1 MTDFLSLCVCVRV
14 TCVCVCVSV
23 RPNVC
28 SVVVLARVV
37 RCDPGT
43 DGSFTLTLSVP
54 ELERAL
60 GKKFKPRTK

>member
-1 MTDFLSLCVCVRV
+1 MCMFM
-14 TCVCVCVSV
+14 CVCVCVYY
-23 RPNVC
+23 VC
-28 SVVVLARVV
+28 VCGASSLVAPWVVLARVV
-37 RCDPGT
+37 RCDAGA